1 MNKYEQVVLM
11 SMQST
16 HALNVTNGDKLRE
29 LRKTIPR
36 GYRGWVYIY
45 CTKGKPY
52 IMTQDNKFLATL
64 GIKNQELN
72 GKVIGRFWYDEH
84 DEIKWLSTN
93 RKDYEYHCFNK
104 NQTNGWR
111 LDNPEYLKLLQLT
124 ADEVEAYGFNQRK
137 NKQEKLYA
145 LHVKKM
151 DVVIP
156 MDLSDFYI
164 GNPDRENVGAFGW
177 AFTQEEMPDYIPLD
191 KAPRSWQYAY
201 LKGEVI

>member
-11 SMQST
+11 SMQSN

-84 DEIKWLSTN
+84 DEINGFQQIEKTTNITAST
-93 RKDYEYHCFNK
+93 KTK
-104 NQTNGWR
+104 QTAG
-111 LDNPEYLKLLQLT
+111 
-124 ADEVEAYGFNQRK
+124 G
-137 NKQEKLYA
+137 
-145 LHVKKM
+145 
-151 DVVIP
+151 
-156 MDLSDFYI
+156 
-164 GNPDRENVGAFGW
+164 
-177 AFTQEEMPDYIPLD
+177 
-191 KAPRSWQYAY
+191 
-201 LKGEVI
+201 